1 MSAGSIVKLAVSIGV
16 CLGAGAL
23 GSVFTALSV
32 ESWYR
37 AIDKPAFT
45 PPSWVFGPVWTL
57 LYILMGIALFLVW
70 RQGTDT
76 PGVRTALTVFV
87 IQLALNTLWS
97 LLFFGLRRPL
107 LGLIDIAL
115 LWAAILVTMVRFHPL
130 SRTAA
135 WLLAP
140 YLAWVSYATALN
152 FAIWRLNR

>member
-1 MSAGSIVKLAVSIGV
+1 MSTGSVIKLVVSVGV
-16 CLGAGAL
+16 CLGAGAV
-23 GSVFTALSV
+23 GGIFTASSV

-37 AIDKPAFT
+37 TLAKPAFT
-45 PPSWVFGPVWTL
+45 PPSWVFGPAWTT
-57 LYILMGIALFLVW
+57 LYILMGVALFLVW
-70 RQGTDT
+70 KRGTAN
-76 PGVRTALTVFV
+76 PGVRTALTVFI

-140 YLAWVSYATALN
+140 YLAWVSFATALN